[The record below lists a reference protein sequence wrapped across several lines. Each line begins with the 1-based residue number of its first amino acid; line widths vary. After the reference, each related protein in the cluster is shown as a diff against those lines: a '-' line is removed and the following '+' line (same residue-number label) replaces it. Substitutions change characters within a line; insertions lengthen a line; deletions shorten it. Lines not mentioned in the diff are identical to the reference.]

1 MLDEQ
6 QTTTEEIPDA
16 KLITESWAV
25 FLSRRRL
32 ARMRLGQATAEY
44 VSLVSDPEVRIA
56 LVPLTEAEFQESF
69 TDAAKLN
76 VGDNIAGT
84 MVRERR
90 ARVQQVWRSCRPTG
104 DLGTYMF
111 QTFEEFRESL
121 TAADID
127 GLIDVYEEMTH
138 DLSPSMEQISPEEL
152 ELLKKALLEMDW
164 NDLSGRSWYA
174 AKRFLSSISL
184 AQPTDRS
191 PGSSSTTKLTGTS
204 ENEKLT
210 PTASPSS

>member
-6 QTTTEEIPDA
+6 QETPEIPDTKA
-16 KLITESWAV
+16 ITESWAS

-44 VSLVSDPEVRIA
+44 VNLLSDPEIRIA

-76 VGDNIAGT
+76 IGDNIAGV

-90 ARVQQVWRSCRPTG
+90 ARVQQVWHACRPTG

-111 QTFEEFRESL
+111 QTYEEFREAL
-121 TAADID
+121 TTADID
-127 GLIDVYEEMTH
+127 MLVDVYEEMAH
-138 DLSPSMEQISPEEL
+138 QLSPSLDGISPEEL
-152 ELLKKALLEMDW
+152 ELLKKALAEMDW
-164 NDLSGRSWYA
+164 SGLSGRSWYA
-174 AKRFLSSISL
+174 AKRFLSSIS
-184 AQPTDRS
+184 QEPPTAS
-191 PGSSSTTKLTGTS
+191 LPGSSSITKLTGTS
-204 ENEKLT
+204 ENEK
-210 PTASPSS
+210 PIPIVSPSS